1 MIRPFFHRRNCSIRH
16 CEPTGSA
23 NARPMTGS
31 AKQSILRINT
41 QSWIASSQA
50 LIAMTGLRRGQLLRR
65 KAAVEGLALGRHLLE
80 PFWGREARAVFC
92 LQLVAQRDEILGP
105 HEVDKIGRA
114 HV

>member
-1 MIRPFFHRRNCSIRH
+1 
-16 CEPTGSA
+16 
-23 NARPMTGS
+23 MTGS

-80 PFWGREARAVFC
+80 QFWRREARAVFC

-105 HEVDKIGRA
+105 HEVDIGQRA
-114 HV
+114 AGERGKAKTQNRSDIGFAH